1 MLHISIG
8 QDRYLQKHLE
18 GWEREKLKRILE
30 KKKNNQYRRNH
41 SRLLFLQDQ
50 DQASLINKL
59 KDYLTK
65 EEIML
70 GIAESVI
77 GVAGKVLDKFVEDK
91 DLKTKLS
98 HELKSQIV
106 SLDLAQAQTNLEQ
119 AKHPSIFVAGA
130 RPAIMWICAFGLGWQ
145 FVFQPVA
152 VWIIAVGGID
162 VVLPIIETEGL
173 LSLTLALLGL
183 GGMRS
188 FEKSKG
194 IQRNNMKK

>member
-1 MLHISIG
+1 
-8 QDRYLQKHLE
+8 
-18 GWEREKLKRILE
+18 
-30 KKKNNQYRRNH
+30 
-41 SRLLFLQDQ
+41 
-50 DQASLINKL
+50 
-59 KDYLTK
+59 
-65 EEIML
+65 ML

-77 GVAGKVLDKFVEDK
+77 GVSGKVLDKFVEDK

>member
-1 MLHISIG
+1 
-8 QDRYLQKHLE
+8 
-18 GWEREKLKRILE
+18 
-30 KKKNNQYRRNH
+30 
-41 SRLLFLQDQ
+41 
-50 DQASLINKL
+50 
-59 KDYLTK
+59 
-65 EEIML
+65 ML

-91 DLKTKLS
+91 DLKTKLT

-152 VWIIAVGGID
+152 VWGIAVSGID

-173 LSLTLALLGL
+173 MSLTLALLGL

>member
-1 MLHISIG
+1 
-8 QDRYLQKHLE
+8 
-18 GWEREKLKRILE
+18 
-30 KKKNNQYRRNH
+30 
-41 SRLLFLQDQ
+41 
-50 DQASLINKL
+50 
-59 KDYLTK
+59 
-65 EEIML
+65 ML
-70 GIAESVI
+70 GIADSVI

-119 AKHPSIFVAGA
+119 AKHSSVFIAGA

-152 VWIIAVGGID
+152 AWIIMVSGSEMM
-162 VVLPIIETEGL
+162 LPIFETEGL
-173 LSLTLALLGL
+173 MPLTLSLLGL

-188 FEKSKG
+188 FEKFKG
-194 IQRNNMKK
+194 IQRNNMKQ

>member
-1 MLHISIG
+1 
-8 QDRYLQKHLE
+8 
-18 GWEREKLKRILE
+18 
-30 KKKNNQYRRNH
+30 
-41 SRLLFLQDQ
+41 
-50 DQASLINKL
+50 
-59 KDYLTK
+59 
-65 EEIML
+65 ML

-152 VWIIAVGGID
+152 VWVLAVTGADI
-162 VVLPIIETEGL
+162 VLPVIETEGL

>member
-1 MLHISIG
+1 
-8 QDRYLQKHLE
+8 
-18 GWEREKLKRILE
+18 
-30 KKKNNQYRRNH
+30 
-41 SRLLFLQDQ
+41 
-50 DQASLINKL
+50 
-59 KDYLTK
+59 
-65 EEIML
+65 ML

-77 GVAGKVLDKFVEDK
+77 GVAGKVLDKFIEDK

-106 SLDLAQAQTNLEQ
+106 SLDLAQAQANIEQ
-119 AKHPSIFVAGA
+119 AKHPSIFIAGA

-152 VWIIAVGGID
+152 VWGIAVSGID

-173 LSLTLALLGL
+173 MSLTLALLGL